1 MLSSG
6 HAVFMLVA
14 FFTDHAVSDLGFTE
28 LRMTLFENSSQ
39 ECTPVLVIDDDDV
52 EGIEST
58 RLVLTKRENIDL
70 AELTLMQRENIGLEV
85 VFNPRFTTL
94 IILDNDLPTPSPSP
108 SPSPSLSPSPSPS
121 PTCKNNLHANFALLI
136 KTDSVVIYKKYLTN
150 LLQFISVEMSL
161 STNLYQHQSIARP
174 LFHKGIRCLE
184 LFPHVG
190 IKRI

>member
-28 LRMTLFENSSQ
+28 LRMTLFEDSSQ

-52 EGIEST
+52 EGIESA
-58 RLVLTKRENIDL
+58 RLVLTQRENIDL

-94 IILDNDLPTPSPSP
+94 IILDNDLPTPTPSP
-108 SPSPSLSPSPSPS
+108 SPNHITSMPLPTSLLSPTDITSTPL
-121 PTCKNNLHANFALLI
+121 PTPTSAG
-136 KTDSVVIYKKYLTN
+136 TYSWT
-150 LLQFISVEMSL
+150 
-161 STNLYQHQSIARP
+161 
-174 LFHKGIRCLE
+174 
-184 LFPHVG
+184 
-190 IKRI
+190 